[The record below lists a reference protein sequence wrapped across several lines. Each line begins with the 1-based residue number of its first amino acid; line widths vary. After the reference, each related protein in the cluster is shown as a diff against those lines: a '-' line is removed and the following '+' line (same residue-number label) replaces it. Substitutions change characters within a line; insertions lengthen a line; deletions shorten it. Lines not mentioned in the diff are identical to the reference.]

1 MLDDKLMYPFVF
13 TAECIQHSRNMSDI
27 VIKLVKIGIGKLQC
41 IAHVD
46 CF

>member
-1 MLDDKLMYPFVF
+1 MLDDKLMDPFVF
-13 TAECIQHSRNMSDI
+13 TAECVQHSLSMSDI

-41 IAHVD
+41 IAYVD